1 MGIKFSSFNKI
12 NEEVTKVETNVGDI
26 LVKKEIPM
34 KDVLELIDIIVE
46 TSYEKNLYNP
56 SKVSIGLVVGI
67 FLSYTDIEFTEEE
80 RADWANIY
88 QIVVS
93 NDLINVVFSA
103 ISQNQR
109 TFIYEGVDGL
119 LEARQKT
126 DGNFAS
132 VVRYIMDKAPQQ
144 AEAISKIIDSWDQS
158 KFEYIKEIANQNG
171 LNSNIIPIEK

>member
-1 MGIKFSSFNKI
+1 MGIKFSDFNKM
-12 NEEVTKVETNVGDI
+12 NQEVTKVETNVGDI
-26 LVKKEIPM
+26 MVKKEIPM
-34 KDVLELIDIIVE
+34 KDVLELIDTIVE

-56 SKVSIGLVVGI
+56 SKITIGLVVGI
-67 FLSYTDIEFTEEE
+67 FLSYTDVEFTEEE
-80 RADWANIY
+80 RADWASIY

-103 ISQNQR
+103 ISQNQI

-119 LEARQKT
+119 LDTRQKT

-144 AEAISKIIDSWDQS
+144 AQAISKIIDSWDQN
-158 KFEYIKEIANQNG
+158 KFDYIKEIANKNG
-171 LNSNIIPIEK
+171 LNTNIVPLKK

>member
-80 RADWANIY
+80 KADWANIY